1 MMVFVQIYCSANSD
15 HLSLTVDPS
24 TQKGKDTVLWLVSQG
39 NCPMCNSP
47 LQTIHNPESLLSM
60 PSTKVGDKQTATI
73 TPSISRYSGTKAVNI
88 PNDLI
93 ASTLCGRRS
102 SVSAHIS
109 QLLPVRAAVDIL
121 AEWILQSKS
130 AMVQMSNFNDPS
142 STLAEIRFELIQLED
157 KHGQTKRGYRPSA
170 GFPFHHDENMPQMW
184 SKSKVRGAPRIK
196 KAEDVRKS
204 AARNSWSR
212 FRITV
217 FGGIRDDGGPF
228 GALYDLGLAY
238 ITKEGDELMIGL
250 TSAGAEL
257 ANIPNPLIHT
267 DDFPNVTKE
276 TLALRFSDEERQWFW
291 NHANKY
297 LEIEAKGIRQTL
309 MMSRTEGF
317 HVTEI
322 TEQLVKMIPHIR
334 ELKTT
339 GTPPA
344 RRAYTSSL
352 VNRWTGLGFL
362 KRPSSGHYQSSELG
376 LIVLNEYRANIKS
389 SWQRSNE

>member
-1 MMVFVQIYCSANSD
+1 MATVQIYCSANSN
-15 HLSLTVDPS
+15 HLSLTVDPA
-24 TQKGKDTVLWLVSQG
+24 TQRGKDTVLWLVSQG

-47 LQTIHNPESLLSM
+47 LQTIHNSASQSEPLTSM
-60 PSTKVGDKQTATI
+60 PSTEIDGEETVTV
-73 TPSISRYSGTKAVNI
+73 TPSISQHSGTKAI
-88 PNDLI
+88 HILDDLI
-93 ASTLCGRRS
+93 ASNLCGRRG

-109 QLLPVRAAVDIL
+109 QLLPVRAAVDVL
-121 AEWILQSKS
+121 AEWIQHSKS
-130 AMVQMSNFNDPS
+130 ATVPMSNFTDQS
-142 STLAEIRFELIQLED
+142 ATLAGIRFELIELEN

-170 GFPFHHDENMPQMW
+170 GFPFHYAENMPQMW
-184 SKSKVRGAPRIK
+184 SKSNVRGGPRIK

-204 AARNSWSR
+204 TARKSWSR

-228 GALYDLGLAY
+228 GALYELGLAD

-257 ANIPNPLIHT
+257 ANITNPLIHT
-267 DDFPNVTKE
+267 DDFSTVSKE

-291 NHANKY
+291 DHVNRY
-297 LEIEAKGIRQTL
+297 LDIEAKGICQVL
-309 MMSRTEGF
+309 MMSREEDF
-317 HVTEI
+317 HVSDI
-322 TEQLVKMIPHIR
+322 TEQFVKEIPHVR

-362 KRPSSGHYQSSELG
+362 KRPSSGHYQSSQLG
-376 LIVLNEYRANIKS
+376 LQVLKEYRANTRT
-389 SWQRSNE
+389 WQR